1 MYLNL
6 FSLMLMLYSVTIFAA
21 PNQEQLKRAGLE
33 NVIVFSHVV
42 TKDTPKGKGAEQ
54 LKQLVKEQ
62 NKSLS
67 GFPNVQV
74 YPDSVLFDDNKVMD
88 ALVRDELV
96 KDKVQL
102 AAPSISK
109 LIKEIKDD
117 TGKGKNEVCNPK
129 LQVFDFP
136 FLFSDVAEVGA
147 FFEKA
152 KDKIFFQKNGKLYLK
167 SDNKKCYNGESY
179 LVLGLWHG
187 GMKQLTSNKE
197 INVSS
202 DKPSLSGAKF
212 RIQSSPVIEQVF
224 KALGAEP
231 KPEDN
236 FAKVLK
242 MLKTKEINGQENTW
256 SNIVTGKFYEEQ
268 KYFLETN
275 HSYLGYLLI
284 TNQSFHDEH
293 LKNPENEKKWQA
305 IFDTVAGNVNQSTDN
320 ANAKESLISIL
331 QKDGKKDQPINSL
344 NAQDREKWC
353 ERIYEGQYSEWKKL
367 VEEIG
372 KEGKEIVQMAIQ
384 NKTGCPH
391 DILRS
396 IVNNPS

>member
-21 PNQEQLKRAGLE
+21 PSQDQLKEKLKLG

-88 ALVRDELV
+88 ALA
-96 KDKVQL
+96 KDKNRVQL

-109 LIKEIKDD
+109 LLTI
-117 TGKGKNEVCNPK
+117 NSK
-129 LQVFDFP
+129 LKIFDFP
-136 FLFSDVAEVGA
+136 FLFLTVDDVSKFYEVA
-147 FFEKA
+147 REKLFVS
-152 KDKIFFQKNGKLYLK
+152 KKVGDSTFWYLDEDKK
-167 SDNKKCYNGESY
+167 Y
-179 LVLGLWHG
+179 LVIGLWHG
-187 GMKQLTSNKE
+187 GMKQITSDE
-197 INVSS
+197 AITVSS
-202 DKPSLSGAKF
+202 DKPLKGSKF

-224 KALGAEP
+224 KALGAEF
-231 KPEDN
+231 KLEDD
-236 FAKVLK
+236 FTKVYK
-242 MLKTKEINGQENTW
+242 KLKTKEINGQENTW

-293 LKNPENEKKWQA
+293 LKNPENEKRWQA

-372 KEGKEIVQMAIQ
+372 KDIVQMAIQ

>member
-6 FSLMLMLYSVTIFAA
+6 FSLMLMLYSVAIFAA
-21 PNQEQLKRAGLE
+21 PNQDQLKEKLGLG

-88 ALVRDELV
+88 ALA
-96 KDKVQL
+96 KDKNRVQL

-109 LIKEIKDD
+109 LLTI
-117 TGKGKNEVCNPK
+117 NSK
-129 LQVFDFP
+129 LKIFDFP
-136 FLFSDVAEVGA
+136 FLFLTVDDVSKFYEVA
-147 FFEKA
+147 REKLFVS
-152 KDKIFFQKNGKLYLK
+152 KKVGDSTFWYLDEDKK
-167 SDNKKCYNGESY
+167 Y
-179 LVLGLWHG
+179 LVIGLWHG
-187 GMKQLTSNKE
+187 GMKQITSDE
-197 INVSS
+197 AITVSS
-202 DKPSLSGAKF
+202 DKPLKGSKF

-224 KALGAEP
+224 KALGAEF
-231 KPEDN
+231 KLEDD
-236 FAKVLK
+236 FTKVYK
-242 MLKTKEINGQENTW
+242 KLKTKEINGQENTW

-353 ERIYEGQYSEWKKL
+353 ERIYAGQYSEWKKL

>member
-6 FSLMLMLYSVTIFAA
+6 FSLMLMLYSVAIFAA
-21 PNQEQLKRAGLE
+21 PNQDQLKEKLGLG

-54 LKQLVKEQ
+54 LKELVGNGKLD
-62 NKSLS
+62 NFVKI
-67 GFPNVQV
+67 QV
-74 YPDSVLFDDNKVMD
+74 YPDSVLFDDTKVMQ
-88 ALVRDELV
+88 ALAEN
-96 KDKVQL
+96 KVQL

-117 TGKGKNEVCNPK
+117 TGKGNNEVCNPK
-129 LQVFDFP
+129 LQIFDFP
-136 FLFSDVAEVGA
+136 FLFSNVAEVGA

-152 KDKIFFQKNGKLYLK
+152 KDKIFFQKDGKLYLK
-167 SDNKKCYNGESY
+167 SDNKQCYNGKSY

-187 GMKQLTSNKE
+187 GMKQITSSKE
-197 INVSS
+197 IFISKS
-202 DKPSLSGAKF
+202 KPLEDSKF
-212 RIQSSPVIEQVF
+212 RVQSSPVIKQVF
-224 KALGAEP
+224 EALGAEF
-231 KPEDN
+231 KLEDD
-236 FAKVLK
+236 FTKVYK
-242 MLKTKEINGQENTW
+242 KLKTKEIDGQENTW

-275 HSYLGYLLI
+275 HGYLGYLLI
-284 TNQSFHDEH
+284 ASQSFFDDH
-293 LKNPENEKKWQA
+293 LKNPDNEKRWQA
-305 IFDTVAGNVNQSTDN
+305 IFDTVAGSVNQSTDN

-353 ERIYEGQYSEWKKL
+353 ERIYAGQYSEWKKL

-372 KEGKEIVQMAIQ
+372 KDIVQMAIQ

>member
-1 MYLNL
+1 
-6 FSLMLMLYSVTIFAA
+6 MLYSVAIFAA
-21 PNQEQLKRAGLE
+21 PNQDQLKEKLGLG

-54 LKQLVKEQ
+54 LKELVGNGKLD
-62 NKSLS
+62 NFVKI
-67 GFPNVQV
+67 QV
-74 YPDSVLFDDNKVMD
+74 YPDSVLFDDTKVMQ
-88 ALVRDELV
+88 ALAEN
-96 KDKVQL
+96 KVQL

-117 TGKGKNEVCNPK
+117 TGKGNNEVCNPK
-129 LQVFDFP
+129 LQIFDFP
-136 FLFSDVAEVGA
+136 FLFSNVAEVGA

-152 KDKIFFQKNGKLYLK
+152 KDKIFFQKDGKLYLK
-167 SDNKKCYNGESY
+167 SDNKQCYNGESY

-187 GMKQLTSNKE
+187 GMKQITSSKE
-197 INVSS
+197 IFISKS
-202 DKPSLSGAKF
+202 KPLEDSKF
-212 RIQSSPVIEQVF
+212 RVQSSPVIKQVF
-224 KALGAEP
+224 EALGAEF
-231 KPEDN
+231 KLEDD
-236 FAKVLK
+236 FTKVYK
-242 MLKTKEINGQENTW
+242 KLKTKEIDGQENTW

-275 HSYLGYLLI
+275 HGYLGYLLI
-284 TNQSFHDEH
+284 ASQSFFDDH
-293 LKNPENEKKWQA
+293 LKNPDNEKRWQA

-372 KEGKEIVQMAIQ
+372 KDIVQMAIQ